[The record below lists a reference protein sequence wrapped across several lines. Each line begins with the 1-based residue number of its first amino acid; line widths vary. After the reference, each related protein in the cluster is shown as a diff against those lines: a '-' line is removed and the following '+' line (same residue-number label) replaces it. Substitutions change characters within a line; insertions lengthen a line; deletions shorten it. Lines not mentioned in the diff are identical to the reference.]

1 MLVCTSTL
9 AVALLAATAASGA
22 NPVRVQQQ
30 RAKRVEARVNQL
42 GLQLEQ
48 VVQQWDGERAALQEV
63 DARLRVANTE
73 LLVARRNLHAAQHR
87 LEQRL
92 VDLYVSPP
100 PDAIDVFV
108 GATSLS
114 DLINRIEATQS
125 FSKQDRAIAAAA
137 IEFRAQIKQRE
148 VVLHR
153 EKRNRTRLI
162 ASLAVQHA
170 QIERGIAA
178 QQHLLASIHQTIQ
191 TLQAQQAARE
201 RRLAALARARI
212 AREVAAA
219 RERAAAQAVQPQ
231 PTVAL
236 PSPPQAPAQQPDP
249 QPAPGP
255 GPSPAAPPAP
265 APAPAPT
272 THASAASIAA
282 RYLGVPYVW
291 GGASPSGFDCSGL
304 VMYVY
309 AQLGISLPHYT
320 VSQWDATT
328 PIAVSDLQPGDLVFF
343 DGLSHVGIYIGNGQF
358 IHAPHT
364 GTVVQIGTLAG
375 YWSAHLDGA
384 RRVP

>member
-1 MLVCTSTL
+1 VLVCTSALTL
-9 AVALLAATAASGA
+9 ALLATSAASGA
-22 NPVRVQQQ
+22 NPVRVQQE
-30 RAKRVEARVNQL
+30 RAKRVEAQVNQL

-63 DARLRVANTE
+63 EARLQTANTE
-73 LLVARRNLHAAQHR
+73 LQVARRNLRDAQHR

-100 PDAIDVFV
+100 PDAVDVFV
-108 GATSLS
+108 GAKSLT
-114 DLINRIEATQS
+114 DLINRIETTQS

-137 IEFRAQIKQRE
+137 LQFRTEIKQRE

-162 ASLAVQHA
+162 AHLAVEHA
-170 QIERGIAA
+170 QIQRGIAA
-178 QQHLLASIHQTIQ
+178 QQHLLASIHETIR

-219 RERAAAQAVQPQ
+219 RARAAAQAVQPQ
-231 PTVAL
+231 PTAAL
-236 PSPPQAPAQQPDP
+236 PTPPQAPAADP
-249 QPAPGP
+249 QPAAPQAP
-255 GPSPAAPPAP
+255 ASSPAPAP

-272 THASAASIAA
+272 THATAASIAA

-328 PIAVSDLQPGDLVFF
+328 PIPVSDLEPGDLVFF

-384 RRVP
+384 RRVS